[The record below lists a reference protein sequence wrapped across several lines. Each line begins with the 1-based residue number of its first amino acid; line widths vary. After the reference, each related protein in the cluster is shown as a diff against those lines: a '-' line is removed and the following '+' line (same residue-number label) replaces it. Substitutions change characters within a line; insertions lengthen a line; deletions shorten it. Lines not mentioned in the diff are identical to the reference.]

1 MARFLHGLGRFAAH
15 RKWVVIGT
23 WVLAAVAV
31 VLVVRTYGSNTN
43 NDLRLP
49 GTDSQAAT
57 DLLADRFPPQQN
69 GSSPIVFHVATGE
82 VTDAK
87 NKPAI
92 EASHQAIVKLP
103 HVASATDPFS
113 QQGAPQIS
121 KDKRTAFIPVLLDV
135 GGDEVTEELAQDVLD
150 TTAPAQN
157 AGMEVAAGG
166 PIGTELS
173 EPKTESSELVG
184 LIAAMIILAF
194 TFGTLVAMGLPIV
207 SAVVGLLVGLSLI
220 GLLGHLVTVPTIAP
234 TLATMIGLGVGIDY
248 ALFLVSRHR
257 TQRREGMPLEES
269 IPMAVA
275 TSGTAIV
282 FAGSTVVIALITLVV
297 AGIPLVTS
305 LGYAAAVAVVTAV
318 LAAITLL
325 PAVLAAVGGRL
336 ESLRLPA
343 FLRPKPKAA
352 DRGFWGWWARQ
363 VTAHPWLAVAGA
375 AAILAPLI
383 VPFFSLDLGQEDI
396 GATPKSTTQ
405 RQAYDLMA
413 AGFGAG
419 YNGPLL
425 AATELGSPA
434 KASSDF
440 VSQKKQAQ
448 ELQQQL
454 EQEQTQGKSQQQQ
467 LTEQANELNRKQDQ
481 LEQQQKALVGQQ
493 STLESEQAALERQ
506 ANELSKEQL
515 ELQTTRDR
523 LQEKQASLT
532 TQLKALGVDAKEL
545 VREGAKLAK
554 TGSTVVRRLARTR
567 AEERTVEARLAR
579 NPRGPERTRLEAK
592 LRSLQRRED
601 RLQRELDRVIQQE
614 QALRS
619 QSQALV
625 ARSTALRTEEA
636 DLVDQAGALG
646 AQAVA
651 LAKQAADV
659 VQQKQTLVQ
668 EAADLQVQAANLQTQ
683 AADLQTQ
690 AANLQTEK
698 VGLQGQQQQA
708 QSQQQQAEQ
717 LQTELTNEL
726 TKAGGDE
733 RGTDP
738 RLVKLQDGLTDTLGV
753 KVVSPPRINKAGDAA
768 IFTVIAT
775 TAPAATETA
784 DLVRTLRSYTIPQ
797 ATSGTNMDAFV
808 GGQTASYVDLA
819 SGISSRLALVILVV
833 IALSFIVLLTAF
845 RSFVVA
851 AQAAVANILSVAA
864 AFGVLTAVFQW
875 GWGLSLVGLDTASG
889 TDPIASYVPLMMFAV
904 VFGLSMDYQVF
915 LISQIE
921 HHRAANERTREA
933 VAGGLA
939 TGARVITAAALI
951 MMSVFGSFVLNDDPT
966 VKQFGVGLSVGVAL
980 AAMSVLLLAPALL
993 VLAGAGSWW
1002 LPGWLDRILPHVD
1015 IEGAS
1020 VRRAPAAVE
1029 APPAAAEP

>member
-1 MARFLHGLGRFAAH
+1 
-15 RKWVVIGT
+15 
-23 WVLAAVAV
+23 
-31 VLVVRTYGSNTN
+31 
-43 NDLRLP
+43 
-49 GTDSQAAT
+49 
-57 DLLADRFPPQQN
+57 
-69 GSSPIVFHVATGE
+69 
-82 VTDAK
+82 
-87 NKPAI
+87 
-92 EASHQAIVKLP
+92 
-103 HVASATDPFS
+103 
-113 QQGAPQIS
+113 
-121 KDKRTAFIPVLLDV
+121 
-135 GGDEVTEELAQDVLD
+135 
-150 TTAPAQN
+150 
-157 AGMEVAAGG
+157 
-166 PIGTELS
+166 
-173 EPKTESSELVG
+173 
-184 LIAAMIILAF
+184 
-194 TFGTLVAMGLPIV
+194 
-207 SAVVGLLVGLSLI
+207 
-220 GLLGHLVTVPTIAP
+220 
-234 TLATMIGLGVGIDY
+234 TMIGLGVGIDY

-257 TQRREGMPLEES
+257 TQRREGLPLEES
-269 IPMAVA
+269 VAMAVA
-275 TSGTAIV
+275 TTGTAIV

-325 PAVLAAVGGRL
+325 PAVLAVVGKRL
-336 ESLRLPA
+336 ESLRVPA
-343 FLRPKPKAA
+343 FLRPKPKAP

-363 VTAHPWLAVAGA
+363 VTEHPWLAVAGA

-396 GATPKSTTQ
+396 GATPKSTTE

-425 AATELGSPA
+425 VATELGSPA
-434 KASSDF
+434 QPSSSF
-440 VSQKKQAQ
+440 ESEKKQAQ

-481 LEQQQKALVGQQ
+481 LEQQQTALVRQQ
-493 STLESEQAALERQ
+493 GTLESEQAALERQ
-506 ANELSKEQL
+506 ASELSNEQL
-515 ELQTTRDR
+515 ELQATRDR
-523 LQEKQASLT
+523 LQERQATLT
-532 TQLKALGVDAKEL
+532 TQLKALGVEAKEL

-567 AEERTVEARLAR
+567 AEERSVEARLAR
-579 NPRGPERTRLEAK
+579 NPRRPERARLEAK

-601 RLQRELDRVIQQE
+601 GLERELDRVIQQE

-625 ARSTALRTEEA
+625 ARSEALRAEEA
-636 DLVDQAGALG
+636 DLADQAGALG

-651 LAKQAADV
+651 LAKQAAEV

-753 KVVSPPRINKAGDAA
+753 KIVSPPRINKAGDAA

-845 RSFVVA
+845 RSFVFA

-904 VFGLSMDYQVF
+904 LFGLSMDYQVF

-921 HHRAANERTREA
+921 HQRAVHVPTREA

-980 AAMSVLLLAPALL
+980 AAMTVLLLAPALL

-1002 LPGWLDRILPHVD
+1002 MPGWLDRILPHVD
-1015 IEGAS
+1015 VEGAA

>member
-69 GSSPIVFHVATGE
+69 GSSPIVFHVATSE

-92 EASHQAIVKLP
+92 EASQQAIVKLP

-113 QQGAPQIS
+113 QQGAAQIS

-135 GGDEVTEELAQDVLD
+135 GGDEVTDELAQDVLD
-150 TTAPAQN
+150 TTAPAQD

-257 TQRREGMPLEES
+257 TQRREGMSLEES

-336 ESLRLPA
+336 ESLRVPA
-343 FLRPKPKAA
+343 FLRPKPKAP

-383 VPFFSLDLGQEDI
+383 VPFFSLDLGQEDV

-425 AATELGSPA
+425 VATELASPA

-481 LEQQQKALVGQQ
+481 LEQQQNALVGQQ
-493 STLESEQAALERQ
+493 GTLESEQAALERQ

-515 ELQTTRDR
+515 ELQATRDR

-532 TQLKALGVDAKEL
+532 TQLKALGVEAKEL
-545 VREGAKLAK
+545 VREGAKLAR

-579 NPRGPERTRLEAK
+579 NPRPPERTRLEAK

-601 RLQRELDRVIQQE
+601 RLQRELDRVIQEE

-625 ARSTALRTEEA
+625 ARSTALRAEEA

-646 AQAVA
+646 ARAVA

-659 VQQKQTLVQ
+659 VRQKQTLVQ

-708 QSQQQQAEQ
+708 QSQEQQAEQ

-833 IALSFIVLLTAF
+833 IALSFLVLLTAF

-875 GWGLSLVGLDTASG
+875 GWGLSLIGLDTASG

-980 AAMSVLLLAPALL
+980 AAMTVLLLAPALL

-1002 LPGWLDRILPHVD
+1002 MPRWLDRILPHVD
-1015 IEGAS
+1015 IEGATL
-1020 VRRAPAAVE
+1020 RRAPAAVE

>member
-1 MARFLHGLGRFAAH
+1 
-15 RKWVVIGT
+15 
-23 WVLAAVAV
+23 
-31 VLVVRTYGSNTN
+31 VRT
-43 NDLRLP
+43 
-49 GTDSQAAT
+49 
-57 DLLADRFPPQQN
+57 
-69 GSSPIVFHVATGE
+69 
-82 VTDAK
+82 
-87 NKPAI
+87 
-92 EASHQAIVKLP
+92 
-103 HVASATDPFS
+103 
-113 QQGAPQIS
+113 
-121 KDKRTAFIPVLLDV
+121 
-135 GGDEVTEELAQDVLD
+135 
-150 TTAPAQN
+150 
-157 AGMEVAAGG
+157 
-166 PIGTELS
+166 
-173 EPKTESSELVG
+173 
-184 LIAAMIILAF
+184 
-194 TFGTLVAMGLPIV
+194 
-207 SAVVGLLVGLSLI
+207 
-220 GLLGHLVTVPTIAP
+220 
-234 TLATMIGLGVGIDY
+234 
-248 ALFLVSRHR
+248 
-257 TQRREGMPLEES
+257 
-269 IPMAVA
+269 
-275 TSGTAIV
+275 
-282 FAGSTVVIALITLVV
+282 
-297 AGIPLVTS
+297 
-305 LGYAAAVAVVTAV
+305 
-318 LAAITLL
+318 
-325 PAVLAAVGGRL
+325 
-336 ESLRLPA
+336 
-343 FLRPKPKAA
+343 
-352 DRGFWGWWARQ
+352 
-363 VTAHPWLAVAGA
+363 
-375 AAILAPLI
+375 
-383 VPFFSLDLGQEDI
+383 
-396 GATPKSTTQ
+396 
-405 RQAYDLMA
+405 
-413 AGFGAG
+413 
-419 YNGPLL
+419 
-425 AATELGSPA
+425 
-434 KASSDF
+434 
-440 VSQKKQAQ
+440 
-448 ELQQQL
+448 
-454 EQEQTQGKSQQQQ
+454 
-467 LTEQANELNRKQDQ
+467 
-481 LEQQQKALVGQQ
+481 
-493 STLESEQAALERQ
+493 
-506 ANELSKEQL
+506 
-515 ELQTTRDR
+515 
-523 LQEKQASLT
+523 
-532 TQLKALGVDAKEL
+532 
-545 VREGAKLAK
+545 
-554 TGSTVVRRLARTR
+554 LARTR
-567 AEERTVEARLAR
+567 VEERSVEARLAR
-579 NPRGPERTRLEAK
+579 NPREPERARLEAK

-625 ARSTALRTEEA
+625 ARSEALRAEEA
-636 DLVDQAGALG
+636 DLADQAGALG

-651 LAKQAADV
+651 LAKQAAEV

-753 KVVSPPRINKAGDAA
+753 KIVSPPRINKAGDAA

-784 DLVRTLRSYTIPQ
+784 ELVRTLRSYTIPQ

-845 RSFVVA
+845 RSFVFA

-904 VFGLSMDYQVF
+904 LFGLSMDYQVF

-921 HHRAANERTREA
+921 HYRAANKRTREA

-980 AAMSVLLLAPALL
+980 AAMTVLLLAPALL

-1002 LPGWLDRILPHVD
+1002 MPGWLDRILPHVD
-1015 IEGAS
+1015 VEGEA